1 MLPTSSCTS
10 PTSRA
15 ADGVAL
21 PSETLLRRSRLDH
34 ISQGSAP
41 AVDAAATHNIIRVY
55 SKPVSRSVTAKAES
69 ESIILKQLIET
80 QVLKSG
86 SEKVK
91 LLI

>member
-1 MLPTSSCTS
+1 
-10 PTSRA
+10 
-15 ADGVAL
+15 
-21 PSETLLRRSRLDH
+21 
-34 ISQGSAP
+34 
-41 AVDAAATHNIIRVY
+41 VDAAATHNIIRVY